1 MSLKSQ
7 FIIIHFFIMDDVKI
21 QILKKTG
28 VVIGVLVVS
37 AVVSYTLVGRY
48 LKENER

>member
-1 MSLKSQ
+1 
-7 FIIIHFFIMDDVKI
+7 MDDVKV

-37 AVVSYTLVGRY
+37 AIVSYTIVGRY
-48 LKENER
+48 LREDAR